1 MQNDDLFLYVMCLV
15 DILVG
20 VLLGSLEYELGSRK

>member
-20 VLLGSLEYELGSRK
+20 VLLGSLEYELGCRK